1 MSLLDYQKDE
11 LCPQIW
17 KETTLKE
24 GVSNYIVNQVKLFF
38 ESNEMNN
45 YDEWVYDIYIGS
57 SIATYFYTDTSDLDI
72 KIIID
77 LDEFRLNNPDFDWLE
92 DDDFLNKLIDMGRES
107 SFLTSLIPGTKHPID
122 AYFYSTDEMPE
133 EHLIK
138 YDSLYS
144 IRYYEW
150 AKEPQKINDRDKII
164 EIAKQKA
171 HYFMETLDIE
181 IAQAKR
187 NTIDFISFLDYIKSM
202 DIDDLY
208 EIRKEFMKLF
218 HELNESLSTLVDMRG
233 DIKQMRTDSFSK
245 ENLSSELE
253 KLMDSL
259 NYSDGNIIFKM
270 LQRYGYMKI
279 LTEIN
284 EIYEK
289 KRLGIKEIKQVSR
302 VLQ

>member
-17 KETTLKE
+17 KGDTLKE

-38 ESNEMNN
+38 ESNEIDD

-77 LDEFRLNNPDFDWLE
+77 LDEFRLSNPRFDWLE
-92 DDDFLNKLIDMGRES
+92 DDDFLNKLVDMGRES
-107 SFLTSLIPGTKHPID
+107 SYLTSFIPGTKHPID
-122 AYFYSTDEMPE
+122 AYFFSTDEMPE

-144 IRYYEW
+144 IRFHEW
-150 AKEPQKINDRDKII
+150 EKEPQKINDRDKII

-171 HYFMETLDIE
+171 HYFISTLDIK

-187 NTIDFISFLDYIKSM
+187 NTIDLISFLDYIKSM
-202 DIDDLY
+202 DIEDLY
-208 EIRKEFMKLF
+208 EVRKEFIELF
-218 HELNESLSTLVDMRG
+218 HELNESLSTLIDIRE
-233 DIKQMRTDSFSK
+233 DIKQMRKDAFSR

-253 KLMDSL
+253 KLMGSL

-289 KRLGIKEIKQVSR
+289 KRLGIKEIKQISR